1 MKFNWGTNIAIVYI
15 SFVVLMIAM
24 VFFVSGQD
32 HDLVAEDYYDQEI
45 KYQDKID
52 RAQQTADKHA
62 QVILALANDEIIF
75 RFPKEYVSKGITGEV
90 AFMRPS
96 NLKLDQKLP
105 IIMDESG
112 IMHVSAVSFEKG
124 FWRVS
129 VNWRAGSDTF
139 STESSFSL
147 P

>member
-112 IMHVSAVSFEKG
+112 IMHANATSFEKG

-129 VNWRAGSDTF
+129 VNWQAGSDTF